1 MKTRHII
8 FIFLIIVIIG
18 IVISTLYNA
27 DTYSDFKTA
36 KASPGKEF
44 QISGSLDKSH
54 KVIEDSINLI
64 FTFYLKDRNSDVE
77 KVIYHGSKP
86 KDFEKI
92 SQIIISGKYS
102 ENQFNADKLMLK
114 CPSKY
119 SKNTD
124 TIFSSK

>member
-1 MKTRHII
+1 MKTSHII
-8 FIFLIIVIIG
+8 FIFLIVAIIG
-18 IVISTLYNA
+18 IVITTLYNA

-36 KASPGKEF
+36 KASPHKEF
-44 QISGSLDKSH
+44 QISGTLDK
-54 KVIEDSINLI
+54 KQGVTEDSVNLI
-64 FTFYLKDRNSDVE
+64 FSFYLEDRNNDVE

-92 SQIIISGKYS
+92 TQIIVTGKYS
-102 ENQFNADKLMLK
+102 ENTFNADKLLLK

-124 TIFSSK
+124 TVFNSK

>member
-1 MKTRHII
+1 MKTTHII
-8 FIFLIIVIIG
+8 LIFLIVAVIG

-36 KASPGKEF
+36 KLSPGKEF
-44 QISGSLDKSH
+44 QISGTLDKGKS
-54 KVIEDSINLI
+54 VIEDSVNLI
-64 FTFYLKDRNSDVE
+64 FTFYLVDRNNEIE

-92 SQIIISGKYS
+92 TQIIVTGKYS
-102 ENQFNADKLMLK
+102 DKTFNADKLMLK

-119 SKNTD
+119 SKNSD
-124 TIFSSK
+124 TVFNSK